1 MSDISQEAKLERLEL
16 ENIQLKKQLKSA
28 EYKDSKCRQAFSCT
42 SLSVCI
48 IDLRYNLTFHNQ
60 SFTTTFNTIEGVIL
74 DPSKSFIQSMP
85 HSKSAEWEARFQR
98 VFLGEKLEIEEAI
111 QQKLETQ
118 YFKLII
124 EPVVTSHEIQ
134 GAQILIQEIT
144 EQKKEQIKYAET
156 SERLSHVFK
165 LLHGLYYEVGVTGE
179 IILLSTEKNIG
190 TSYLLEELQGKN
202 VGSLY
207 ETTSERENFLN
218 QIAQH
223 GKVSNYSINLKDKDN
238 SVKNL
243 SVNARFVK
251 GQNGNTDKIAGII
264 RDITEIEKNNKN
276 LNWFRRAIE
285 HSPTSIMI
293 VSTSGIIEYVN
304 PFFTKITGYSKEE
317 AIGKNPSF
325 LKSGEHSDEFYRQ
338 LWDTI
343 HKGSIWEGEI
353 LNIHKNG
360 SPFWEHATI
369 SPVMN
374 KKGDIINFIGIKE
387 DITESKRRINE
398 IKELKHFNEKIVNT
412 MHEGILVEDK
422 DGNIQF
428 TNPSFLKMTGY
439 KLSDLVGKSYKQI
452 IPSQFHQII
461 DDNSQQ
467 RKSKTK
473 TSISQEIEVQKKDG
487 QLLPVLVGSSP
498 IIENH
503 KYNGV
508 ITVYSD
514 ISQLKEKE
522 RELKR
527 ALKEAQKS
535 DKLKTSFLA
544 NMSHEIRTPMNS
556 ILGFSEMLR
565 TERDLEERER
575 DMYFSIIEEKGYE
588 LLHIINDIIEISKIE
603 AQLIHIKKEHFD
615 LDKLMNSVFKT
626 FQHETRVAKK
636 SVKLNLLKFEDEAKK
651 PSLINSDKQR
661 INQVLSNLIFNAL
674 KFTEEGSIEF
684 GYKNKGSYIE
694 FQVKDTGIGISKK
707 DKKIIF
713 ERFRQAEDNYTRN
726 HSGNGL
732 GLNICKNLVCLLG
745 GKIWVDSEKGKG
757 STFYFTIPTKSENE
771 KQMCD

>member
-74 DPSKSFIQSMP
+74 DPSKSFLQSMP
-85 HSKSAEWEARFQR
+85 HSKSSEWETRFQR
-98 VFLGEKLEIEEAI
+98 VFLGETMEIEEAI
-111 QQKLETQ
+111 QQNQETQ
-118 YFKLII
+118 YFKLTI

-144 EQKKEQIKYAET
+144 EEKIEQLKYADT
-156 SERLSHVFK
+156 DERLNHVFQ
-165 LLHGLYYEVGVTGE
+165 LLHGLYYEVDATGK
-179 IILLSTEKNIG
+179 IILLSNNINPKS
-190 TSYLLEELQGKN
+190 TYRLEELIGED
-202 VGSLY
+202 VSLLY
-207 ETTSERENFLN
+207 NSPNERENFLN

-223 GKVSNYSINLKDKDN
+223 GTVTNYEIQLRDKDN
-238 SVKNL
+238 SIKSL
-243 SVNARFVK
+243 SVNARFIK
-251 GQNGNTDKIAGII
+251 GKNGQTNKIAGII

-276 LNWFRRAIE
+276 LNWFRRVIE

-304 PFFTKITGYSKEE
+304 PFFTKITGYTKEE

-343 HKGSIWEGEI
+343 NKGEIWEGEI
-353 LNIHKNG
+353 LNIRKNG

-374 KKGDIINFIGIKE
+374 KKGEIINFIGIKE
-387 DITESKRRINE
+387 DITESKKRINE

-412 MHEGILVEDK
+412 MHEGILVEDR
-422 DGNIQF
+422 DGNILF

-439 KLSDLVGKSYKQI
+439 EHSDLVGKSYKQI
-452 IPSQFHQII
+452 IPSRFHQLIDKNSPQII
-461 DDNSQQ
+461 
-467 RKSKTK
+467 TE
-473 TSISQEIEVQKKDG
+473 TSISHEIEVQKKDG

-522 RELKR
+522 KQLKK
-527 ALKEAQKS
+527 ALQEAQKS

-556 ILGFSEMLR
+556 ILGFSELLR
-565 TERDLEERER
+565 TEKKLEEKER

-603 AQLIHIKKEHFD
+603 AQLIHIKNEYFD
-615 LDKLMNSVFKT
+615 LDMLMDSVFKT
-626 FQHETRVAKK
+626 FRHETRVARK
-636 SVKLNLLKFEDEAKK
+636 SVKLKLIKFEPRLMK
-651 PSLINSDKQR
+651 PALIQSDKHR
-661 INQVLSNLIFNAL
+661 INQVLTNLIFNAL

-684 GYKNKGSYIE
+684 GYKNEGSHIE

-713 ERFRQAEDNYTRN
+713 DRFRQAEDNYTRN
-726 HSGNGL
+726 HGGNGL
-732 GLNICKNLVCLLG
+732 GLNICKNRVCLLG
-745 GKIWVDSEKGKG
+745 GKIWVDSEQGKG
-757 STFYFTIPTKSENE
+757 STFYFTIPTETKEE
-771 KQMCD
+771 KQMCE

>member
-74 DPSKSFIQSMP
+74 DPSKSFLQSMP
-85 HSKSAEWEARFQR
+85 HSKSSEWETRFQR
-98 VFLGEKLEIEEAI
+98 VFLGETMEIEEAI
-111 QQKLETQ
+111 QQNQETQ
-118 YFKLII
+118 YFKLTI

-144 EQKKEQIKYAET
+144 EEKIEQLKYADT
-156 SERLSHVFK
+156 DERLNHVFQ
-165 LLHGLYYEVGVTGE
+165 LLHGLYYEVDATGK
-179 IILLSTEKNIG
+179 IILLSNNINPKS
-190 TSYLLEELQGKN
+190 TYRLEELIGED
-202 VGSLY
+202 VSLLY
-207 ETTSERENFLN
+207 NSPSERENFLN

-223 GKVSNYSINLKDKDN
+223 GKVTNYEIQLRDKDN
-238 SVKNL
+238 SIKSL
-243 SVNARFVK
+243 SVNARFIK
-251 GQNGNTDKIAGII
+251 GKNEQTNKIAGII

-293 VSTSGIIEYVN
+293 VSTSGTIEYVN

-338 LWDTI
+338 LWGTI
-343 HKGSIWEGEI
+343 HKGEIWAGEI

-374 KKGDIINFIGIKE
+374 KKGEIINFIGIKE
-387 DITESKRRINE
+387 DITESKKRINE

-422 DGNIQF
+422 DGNILF

-439 KLSDLVGKSYKQI
+439 EHSDLVGKSYKQI
-452 IPSQFHQII
+452 IPSQFHQLI
-461 DDNSQQ
+461 DKNSPQI
-467 RKSKTK
+467 KTE
-473 TSISQEIEVQKKDG
+473 TSISHEIEVQKKDG

-498 IIENH
+498 IIENQ

-522 RELKR
+522 RELKK

-556 ILGFSEMLR
+556 ILGFSELLR
-565 TERDLEERER
+565 TEKDLETREK
-575 DMYFSIIEEKGYE
+575 DMYFSIIKEKGYE

-615 LDKLMNSVFKT
+615 LDLLMNSVFKT
-626 FQHETRVAKK
+626 FQHETRVTRK
-636 SVKLNLLKFEDEAKK
+636 SVKLKLIRFENEATK
-651 PSLINSDKQR
+651 STLINSDKQR
-661 INQVLSNLIFNAL
+661 INQVLTNLIFNAL

-684 GYKNKGSYIE
+684 GYKNKGSHIE

-713 ERFRQAEDNYTRN
+713 DRFRQADDNYTRN
-726 HSGNGL
+726 HGGNGL
-732 GLNICKNLVCLLG
+732 GLNICKNMVCLLG
-745 GKIWVDSEKGKG
+745 GKIWVDSDPEKG
-757 STFYFTIPTKSENE
+757 STFYFTVPTDSKNE